1 MTGSSHDSPVH
12 RPADHSW
19 MLAAWV
25 LPLVVA
31 VGITIATAGF
41 GAFVIVVAIM
51 IGLISTALHR
61 WGPSE

>member
-1 MTGSSHDSPVH
+1 MTGYSHDSPVH
-12 RPADHSW
+12 RPVDHSW

-31 VGITIATAGF
+31 FGITVVTAGF
-41 GAFVIVVAIM
+41 GAVTILAAIM
-51 IGLISTALHR
+51 VGLVSTALHR